1 MIYDYIIIG
10 AGASGVLA
18 CINLIRNGKK
28 VLLIEKTDRILKK
41 ILVTGN
47 GRCNFTNINASPKN
61 YYSQKSGFVD
71 YLFTKYPPEK
81 IIQFFNDLGLEAI
94 EENFGK
100 MYPRSFQASS
110 VVDVLRFELEKLNA
124 EILLNYDI
132 KNISYGNLFHI
143 DEYTSKNVII
153 AVGGNSYNSF
163 NGYDIAR
170 KFGHRITKL
179 TPILVQLKCD
189 KQYIQGLEGIK
200 QEVNLT
206 AYNKGKIVRKEAG
219 ELLFTTY
226 GISGS
231 AVFNISP
238 VIAKYGFDIEFK
250 IDFLPEISEDKLIEM
265 LFERRDKLSYL
276 KISDFLVG
284 FLHKKFSMFLL
295 KKSGIDKLLGNVSD
309 ISDETIFIL
318 ASNIKRYSVI
328 SFDTM
333 GFKNSQVTAGGV
345 DTNQINPKTYESKL
359 VKNLYFCGEV
369 LDVYGDCGGYNLQ
382 FAFASGLL
390 VGERNDKD

>member
-1 MIYDYIIIG
+1 
-10 AGASGVLA
+10 
-18 CINLIRNGKK
+18 
-28 VLLIEKTDRILKK
+28 
-41 ILVTGN
+41 
-47 GRCNFTNINASPKN
+47 
-61 YYSQKSGFVD
+61 
-71 YLFTKYPPEK
+71 
-81 IIQFFNDLGLEAI
+81 
-94 EENFGK
+94 

-124 EILLNYDI
+124 DILLNYEINDI
-132 KNISYGNLFHI
+132 YKSNIFHI
-143 DEYTSKNVII
+143 DKYMSKNLII

-206 AYNKGKIVRKEAG
+206 AYNKGEIVRKEAG

-238 VIAKYGFDIEFK
+238 VIAQYGFDIEFK

-276 KISDFLVG
+276 QISDFLVG

-295 KKSGIDKLLGNVSD
+295 KKSGIDKLVGNVSD
-309 ISDETIFIL
+309 ISDETIYIL

-328 SFDTM
+328 AFDTM

-345 DTNQINPKTYESKL
+345 DTNQIDTKTYESKL

-390 VGERNDKD
+390 VGEGNDKD